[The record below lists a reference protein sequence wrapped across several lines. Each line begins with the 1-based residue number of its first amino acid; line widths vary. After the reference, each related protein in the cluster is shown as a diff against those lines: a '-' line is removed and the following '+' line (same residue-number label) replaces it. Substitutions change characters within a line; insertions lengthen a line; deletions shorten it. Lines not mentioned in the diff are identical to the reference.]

1 MHYKL
6 IHYLLSVDERLPS
19 VTFYYTKQVLT
30 TQVVF
35 CGYLFRDVS

>member
-1 MHYKL
+1 MM
-6 IHYLLSVDERLPS
+6 HYLLSLDAMLLS

-35 CGYLFRDVS
+35 CGYLFTELS